1 MFLMS
6 YYLVNPN
13 QIPVQYEK
21 GIEMI
26 KGRGYVLE
34 GDADW
39 LEVTEGNYKIMSL
52 DLDVFLKLCQRINA
66 DEGRLTVY
74 ADRDERVLFV
84 LEFAGES
91 NSMNVYYCSFQ

>member
-13 QIPVQYEK
+13 QVPVQYEK

-39 LEVTEGNYKIMSL
+39 LEVTEGNHKIMSL
-52 DLDVFLKLCQRINA
+52 DLDDFLELCQRINA

-84 LEFAGES
+84 LETTLEP
-91 NSMNVYYCSFQ
+91 NTMNVYYCSFQ